1 MTQVSVT
8 RKLRQFYFWLRPNN
22 FTHLD
27 SLLGISIMIWIKMRL
42 EDGITL
48 TSSKWFYIT
57 TRYNLLPF
65 GLWNFTSENANFCLL
80 SVLKQ
85 AYLGG
90 RGSKNPKK
98 RAYVICTWMVPY
110 QLHTLLLYSTD
121 TEFWIGEFE
130 NWLLD
135 SMYYYSEFHAPL
147 HKQLITLQKFN
158 IPISIDNSIKTH

>member
-57 TRYNLLPF
+57 TRYNLLSV
-65 GLWNFTSENANFCLL
+65 GLWNFSIIGQTNIVKFKYSEKATKFCDIHRRFVQGIQIWTEN
-80 SVLKQ
+80 SILK
-85 AYLGG
+85 
-90 RGSKNPKK
+90 
-98 RAYVICTWMVPY
+98 
-110 QLHTLLLYSTD
+110 
-121 TEFWIGEFE
+121 FE
-130 NWLLD
+130 NLKPVEKSRNHFSIIWT
-135 SMYYYSEFHAPL
+135 SS
-147 HKQLITLQKFN
+147 KVVLIFKIRRVRLKN
-158 IPISIDNSIKTH
+158 